1 MAFRL
6 KDLLPI
12 VLPVRVRIYLDSD
25 FEELLLERA
34 VIVMESVIE
43 IITIKLQMNRSFRA
57 VTITQMRQL
66 D

>member
-1 MAFRL
+1 VAFRL